1 MVALQRSLPPSAVL
15 SELQSASAQLA
26 DRVLSH
32 PFLAGCA
39 DGRITLDQLR
49 AFLVQHGKY
58 SRYFTRYLCALIS
71 QLDDGDDVLR
81 LAENLAEELGF
92 GADDGISVPHSRIY
106 ADLLRDFDL
115 DLDAHPI
122 NAETQNLIDTMHM
135 LCRQPHGTAGLGAM
149 CLGAE
154 ALVPLVYARLV
165 EGFRHCGVDKE
176 RLEFFTLHIECDDD
190 HAATMQQILVRQSEE
205 TPSRRIVAL
214 NAGEIAVSARL
225 RFFDALME
233 GVQ

>member
-1 MVALQRSLPPSAVL
+1 MVTLQRRLSSPKAL
-15 SELQSASAQLA
+15 SELQTASAQLA
-26 DRVLSH
+26 DRVLGD

-39 DGRITLDQLR
+39 DGRTTLEQLR

-71 QLDDGDDVLR
+71 QLDDSEDVLR

-92 GADDGISVPHSRIY
+92 GVDAGAGIPHSRIF

-115 DLDAHPI
+115 DLDSQPM

-165 EGFRHCGVDKE
+165 EGFRRCGVDKE
-176 RLEFFTLHIECDDD
+176 RLEFFTLHIECDDG
-190 HAATMQQILVRQSEE
+190 HAATMQEILVRQAEAA
-205 TPSRRIVAL
+205 PSSRIVAL
-214 NAGEIAVSARL
+214 NAGEIAVNARL
-225 RFFDALME
+225 RFFDALMQE
-233 GVQ
+233 AQ

>member
-1 MVALQRSLPPSAVL
+1 MATLRQPINPSSPSVFD
-15 SELQSASAQLA
+15 ELRVASAQLA

-32 PFLAGCA
+32 PFLMGCV
-39 DGRITLDQLR
+39 DGRTSLDQLR

-71 QLDDGDDVLR
+71 QLENVDDVLR
-81 LAENLAEELGF
+81 LADNLAEELGF
-92 GADDGISVPHSRIY
+92 GADAGTRVPHSHIY
-106 ADLLRDFDL
+106 ASLLRDFDL
-115 DLDAHPI
+115 DLEAHPV
-122 NAETQNLIDTMHM
+122 NDETQNLIDTMHM

-154 ALVPLVYARLV
+154 ALVPLVYARLLD
-165 EGFRHCGVDKE
+165 GFRHCGIGKE

-190 HAATMQQILVRQSEE
+190 HAATMQQILVKQAERM
-205 TPSRRIVAL
+205 PSCRIVAL

-225 RFFDALME
+225 RFFDALM
-233 GVQ
+233 Q